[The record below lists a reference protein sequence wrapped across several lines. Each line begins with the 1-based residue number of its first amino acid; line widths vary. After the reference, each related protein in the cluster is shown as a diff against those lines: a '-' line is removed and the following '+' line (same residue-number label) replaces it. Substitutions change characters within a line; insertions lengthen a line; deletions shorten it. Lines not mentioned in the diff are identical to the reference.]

1 MGQLR
6 NKIQEISLK
15 TSRCFFIF
23 RTNFSLKH
31 ADIFRENFSIF
42 FHTSQ
47 HIIQNTVFQHNTTSS
62 FNLRQCRLKGI
73 KNPRLRESFIHN
85 SRGFSIN
92 TYYTQRLGVSH
103 TFVSVQLI
111 SNVCP
116 PHFIVKSP
124 FSRRHLPS

>member
-1 MGQLR
+1 M
-6 NKIQEISLK
+6 
-15 TSRCFFIF
+15 FFYF
-23 RTNFSLKH
+23 LYKFSLKH
-31 ADIFRENFSIF
+31 ADILEKTSAYF

-47 HIIQNTVFQHNTTSS
+47 HIIQNTVFQHNITSS
-62 FNLRQCRLKGI
+62 FNFRQCRLKDI